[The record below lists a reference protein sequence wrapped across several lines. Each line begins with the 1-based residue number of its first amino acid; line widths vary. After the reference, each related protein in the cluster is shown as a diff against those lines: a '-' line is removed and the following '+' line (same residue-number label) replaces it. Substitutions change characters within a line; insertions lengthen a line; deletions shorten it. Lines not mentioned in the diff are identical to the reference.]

1 VVATNAILVAGGAG
15 YIGSHFCHV
24 ARQRGFSPVVID
36 RIGPSTE
43 RVAAYRCSIERQFP
57 LEVCDIA
64 DESRIDR
71 LIAHHQ
77 PVAAVCFAALIEVA
91 ESVAEPD
98 LYWDN
103 NYVRPMRFFR
113 ALTRAGVRH
122 LVFSSTAAV
131 YDPRTGAQVLAES
144 HQLAPASPYGLAK
157 LACELALQGASPS
170 HNLASDVRFVHQPAD
185 WLAPPRLS
193 SATPAEFAP
202 PSNLILRYFNAAGA
216 DLAAGLG
223 EVHEPESHLIPN
235 AIAAV
240 LEPSSADTGTTLT
253 INGDD
258 YPTDDG
264 TCVRDYV
271 HVLDLAD
278 AHVAGLEYLLGGGAS
293 DVVNLG
299 SGSGYSIRQVVAA
312 IEEVA
317 GTPVGAHVGPRRAGD
332 PARLVADV
340 SKAQRVLGWRPERT
354 LRDIVASAME
364 FHRRHH
370 PLIIRQ

>member
-1 VVATNAILVAGGAG
+1 
-15 YIGSHFCHV
+15 
-24 ARQRGFSPVVID
+24 
-36 RIGPSTE
+36 
-43 RVAAYRCSIERQFP
+43 
-57 LEVCDIA
+57 
-64 DESRIDR
+64 
-71 LIAHHQ
+71 
-77 PVAAVCFAALIEVA
+77 
-91 ESVAEPD
+91 
-98 LYWDN
+98 
-103 NYVRPMRFFR
+103 M
-113 ALTRAGVRH
+113 
-122 LVFSSTAAV
+122 
-131 YDPRTGAQVLAES
+131 
-144 HQLAPASPYGLAK
+144 
-157 LACELALQGASPS
+157 
-170 HNLASDVRFVHQPAD
+170 
-185 WLAPPRLS
+185 
-193 SATPAEFAP
+193 
-202 PSNLILRYFNAAGA
+202 RYFNAAGA

-240 LEPSSADTGTTLT
+240 LKPSSAGTGTTLT

-264 TCVRDYV
+264 TCIRDYV

-340 SKAQRVLGWRPERT
+340 SKAQKVLGWQPERT

-370 PLIIRQ
+370 PPIIRQ